1 MVPAVKLRQHRYL
14 LLPGGGRRRPVL
26 EALDV
31 EGDVAHPLGQI
42 GAGDIGA
49 AAGIGHH
56 RLLHDPGPRSIS
68 RAEEHDA
75 PTVARSEDVG
85 IVPPVKLRQHRHLLL
100 PGGGRR
106 RPVLQAAT
114 DIMWTQMSPDNY
126 LNLVVSRGW
135 AASAYRKWLVDS
147 LAAALLA
154 SKTAPRR

>member
-1 MVPAVKLRQHRYL
+1 MVPAVKLRQHRY
-14 LLPGGGRRRPVL
+14 
-26 EALDV
+26 
-31 EGDVAHPLGQI
+31 
-42 GAGDIGA
+42 
-49 AAGIGHH
+49 
-56 RLLHDPGPRSIS
+56 
-68 RAEEHDA
+68 
-75 PTVARSEDVG
+75 
-85 IVPPVKLRQHRHLLL
+85 LLL